1 MDRGQYWAFLS
12 YSHRD
17 AKWGGWLHKA
27 LESYRPPKQLVGTRT
42 ERGPIPARLSPIF
55 RDREELAS
63 ATDLGASI
71 NDALSRSLCQIVICS
86 PDAARSH
93 WVNEEILA
101 FKRLGREDRIFCLIV
116 GGEPNA
122 SDDPSQAPL
131 ECFPPALRYRLGEN
145 GALSSI
151 RTEPIAA
158 DARAGK
164 DGHRNAKLKLIAGI
178 LGVGYDALRQREL
191 RRRQRQLFAI
201 ASGAVAGMV
210 ITSGLAVAALFA
222 RATAQRETVIA
233 KREAETARQTTAFLV
248 DLFRI
253 SDPSEARGNSLTA
266 REVLDRGAA
275 RIETQLTHQP
285 QIQAT
290 LMDTLGSVYMGLG
303 LYKPAQPLLEAA
315 MTIRE
320 SLPPEERSDLSL
332 SFSHLGDLRTARA
345 EYSGAE
351 SAYDRALAVQRSL
364 PPSERDEA
372 AFAKTLFGLGSEQ
385 IERGRNADA
394 ERTLRAA
401 LAIQQRVTPGP
412 NADTAR
418 TLQLLARAV
427 EERNSDEAIALLEK
441 AVAMHRALWG
451 TQPYPDF
458 AASLND
464 LGLMLYYDNS
474 DYARAEQL
482 LRESMAMKRKLLGDK
497 HPEIATSLSNIA
509 DVLHN
514 KGDLAGAEKDY
525 LQSLAMYR
533 ELLGNEHPYVAR
545 TLNNLAFVYYDKG
558 DIRAALQ
565 TERESLAI
573 YEKDFPGDNPEVA
586 RVDNRLGYWLIETG
600 RYAAA
605 ERCLNEALAMRTR
618 LFGKSHPD
626 VASSLV
632 HVAILDVAIHKYPD
646 AILAARTAG
655 EIFTK
660 TFSATSWETA
670 LANSVEGAA
679 RGGTGEYAA
688 AEAELLHGYTI
699 LRNDGGAV
707 PMYRTLVRG
716 YVRTLYQRWGRT
728 REAER
733 YAALR

>member
-1 MDRGQYWAFLS
+1 MDGVKYWAFLS

-27 LESYRPPKQLVGTRT
+27 LESYRPPKQVVGRRT
-42 ERGPIPARLSPIF
+42 VRGPIPARLSPIF

-86 PDAARSH
+86 PSAARSR

-101 FKRLGREDRIFCLIV
+101 FKRLGGEDRIFCLIV
-116 GGEPNA
+116 DGEPNA
-122 SDDPSQAPL
+122 SDHPAQADR
-131 ECFPPALRYRLGEN
+131 ECFPPALRYRLGAD

-164 DGHRNAKLKLIAGI
+164 DGRSNAKLKLIAGI
-178 LGVGYDALRQREL
+178 LGVGYDALKQREQ
-191 RRRQRQLFAI
+191 RRAQRKLFAI

-222 RATAQRETVIA
+222 RVTAQRETVIA
-233 KREAETARQTTAFLV
+233 RREAETARQTTAFLV

-275 RIETQLTHQP
+275 RIQTQLTHQP

-290 LMDTLGSVYMGLG
+290 LMDTLGTVYMGLG
-303 LYKPAQPLLEAA
+303 LYKPAQPLLQAA
-315 MTIRE
+315 MTIRQ
-320 SLPPEERSDLSL
+320 SLPQEERSDLALSL
-332 SFSHLGDLRTARA
+332 SHLGDLRTARA
-345 EYSGAE
+345 EFPGAE

-364 PPSERDEA
+364 PPKERDEA
-372 AFAKTLFGLGSEQ
+372 TYAKTLFGLGSEQ
-385 IERGRNADA
+385 IERGRNAEA

-427 EERNSDEAIALLEK
+427 EERDSDEAIALLEK

-464 LGLMLYYDNS
+464 LGLMLYYDKG
-474 DYARAEQL
+474 DYDRAEQL
-482 LRESMAMKRKLLGDK
+482 LLESMAMKRKLLGDK

-558 DIRAALQ
+558 DVSAALQ

-573 YEKDFPGDNPEVA
+573 YRKNFPGDNPDVA
-586 RVDNRLGYWLIETG
+586 RVENRLGYWLIETG
-600 RYAAA
+600 QYTAA
-605 ERCLNEALAMRTR
+605 ERCLNEALAMRIR
-618 LFGKSHPD
+618 LFGKSHPE

-632 HVAILDVAIHKYPD
+632 HVAVLDVAIHKYPD
-646 AILAARTAG
+646 AIVAAHTAA

-660 TFSATSWETA
+660 ALSATSWETA
-670 LANSVEGAA
+670 VANSVEGAA
-679 RGGTGEYAA
+679 RGDMGEYAA
-688 AEAELLHGYTI
+688 AEAELLRNYAI
-699 LRNDGGAV
+699 LKNDGGAV
-707 PMYRTLVRG
+707 PMYRALVRR
-716 YVRTLYQRWGRT
+716 YMQTLYQRWGR
-728 REAER
+728 RRDAQR
-733 YAALR
+733 YAAMR